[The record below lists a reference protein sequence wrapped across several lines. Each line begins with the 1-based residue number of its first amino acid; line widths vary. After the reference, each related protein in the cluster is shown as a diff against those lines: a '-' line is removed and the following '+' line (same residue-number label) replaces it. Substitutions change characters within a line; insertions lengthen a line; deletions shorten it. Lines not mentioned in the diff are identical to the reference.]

1 MKFKVTIFSQFLDFL
16 SQTPVN
22 VEIRQKKKT
31 NKVFDSL
38 YLALYKKENAV
49 LDLPRLERDKKQDD
63 HKVASEGITNVSF
76 VN

>member
-22 VEIRQKKKT
+22 VEILPKKT
-31 NKVFDSL
+31 PKVFDSL
-38 YLALYKKENAV
+38 YLAFYKKTNAV
-49 LDLPRLERDKKQDD
+49 LDLPRLEWDKKQDD